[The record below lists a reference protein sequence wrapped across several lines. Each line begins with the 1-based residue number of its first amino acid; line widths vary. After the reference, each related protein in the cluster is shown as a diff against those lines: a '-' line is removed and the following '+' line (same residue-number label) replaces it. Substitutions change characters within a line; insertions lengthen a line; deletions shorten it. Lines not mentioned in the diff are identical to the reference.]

1 MPTTAPSPMSE
12 SFFKPVAVGVSIAL
26 LIGMLTI
33 YNDVQANSS
42 HRISSEQKDLL
53 LLDMSRS
60 LVRME
65 QDLKY
70 LRSDVDDL
78 KVGQKELSVRLLEDR
93 GKVLQSNR

>member
-1 MPTTAPSPMSE
+1 MPTTTPSPMSE

-78 KVGQKELSVRLLEDR
+78 KAGQKELSVRLLEDR